1 MTARVGH
8 IIDSNDSVYKRGGG
22 LGAAELPVTRN
33 QSTLKPVQ
41 VGIDFCR
48 KRVHFHVKF
57 KHDLTQMSQSSSPWR
72 SLHNL
77 QRAAC
82 YHLMHSLFSVQI
94 GVLLRSRPCSGCSF
108 ILNSCLLYV
117 SHCPCTSSLDLVVI
131 YVQTSPI
138 ISSLASDELVWFRKK
153 CSRGFRSDS
162 WEINELSLIFCFIS
176 LLHQHWGSSPLKT
189 SQNKQLHF

>member
-1 MTARVGH
+1 MAARVGH

-22 LGAAELPVTRN
+22 SGAAELPVTRN

-77 QRAAC
+77 QREAC

-94 GVLLRSRPCSGCSF
+94 GVLLRSQPCSGCSF
-108 ILNSCLLYV
+108 IFNSCLLYV

-138 ISSLASDELVWFRKK
+138 ISSLASDELEDEEMLSWFQIRFLGNKWVE
-153 CSRGFRSDS
+153 FN
-162 WEINELSLIFCFIS
+162 ILFHLSPPPTLRFLS
-176 LLHQHWGSSPLKT
+176 T
-189 SQNKQLHF
+189 

>member
-77 QRAAC
+77 HLTRRERLVITSCIHYFQSKLGSYCARSLARVAALYLIVVYC
-82 YHLMHSLFSVQI
+82 MYHI
-94 GVLLRSRPCSGCSF
+94 VLAHPVSTLLLYTSRPLQLSPAWPPMNLCDSGR
-108 ILNSCLLYV
+108 NA
-117 SHCPCTSSLDLVVI
+117 LVV
-131 YVQTSPI
+131 
-138 ISSLASDELVWFRKK
+138 SDQIPGK
-153 CSRGFRSDS
+153 
-162 WEINELSLIFCFIS
+162 
-176 LLHQHWGSSPLKT
+176 
-189 SQNKQLHF
+189 